1 MSVLLGAAAS
11 PIYQP
16 TTTPNSGGI
25 IDFSTGKSGG
35 VVVTAPPTEGQSDER
50 GSKVDTPKPAESYST
65 GGNSP
70 AVDNRTPEQLA
81 AEAEAKRK
89 KQIMMYAAVGVG
101 ALLLFWY
108 MRKK

>member
-1 MSVLLGAAAS
+1 MSVLLGAAAP

-65 GGNSP
+65 GGDSP
-70 AVDNRTPEQLA
+70 FGGRTTPEQLA

-89 KQIMMYAAVGVG
+89 KMMMYAAIGVG
-101 ALLLFWY
+101 ALLLFYY